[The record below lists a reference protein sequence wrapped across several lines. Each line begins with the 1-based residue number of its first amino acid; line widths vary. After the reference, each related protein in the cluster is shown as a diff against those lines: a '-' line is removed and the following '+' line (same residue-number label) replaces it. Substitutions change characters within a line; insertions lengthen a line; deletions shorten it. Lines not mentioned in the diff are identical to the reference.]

1 MNDLKTTTKLVKAIL
16 EADEQARNNDGYLYF
31 KVLDVCGKRD
41 GIDYIAMTIRDFLPC
56 VNSLNVPNSE
66 TVRRTRQKIQA
77 AFPELAACDEVEAM
91 RAAQEY
97 EYRAYALDRG
107 AMS

>member
-1 MNDLKTTTKLVKAIL
+1 MNSLRTTTKIVRSIL

-31 KVLDVCGKRD
+31 KVLDACGKRD
-41 GIDYIAMTIRDFLPC
+41 GIDYIAMTILDFLPY

-77 AFPELAACDEVEAM
+77 AFPELAACDKVADM

-97 EYRAYALDRG
+97 EFRAYAMDRG
-107 AMS
+107 PMS